1 MKKAFQVFY
10 FMDLGTI
17 KNHTMQKILY
27 TTVFLAYCLS
37 GTTQITVTSSTFPV
51 AGDTL
56 RYAID
61 NRPALDAQSLFTP
74 PGGNQ
79 NWDLSKL
86 VARSVSLQ
94 VFGPASAG
102 KNANSY
108 PGAELVV
115 ADAIRETYYN
125 LSNTR
130 LENMGYAGVDPF
142 GLGLNARFKLVPA
155 YVERR
160 APMNFFDINVANS
173 SIFQGFSLNELPDV
187 VKRNI
192 PTGATPI
199 DSIRVRIAFT
209 RNDVVDAYGTLK
221 LPFAQYEVLRQKR
234 TEYVSTRLD
243 VKTFLGWLDATD
255 LIVNQSTLFAAVF
268 GVDTL
273 ISHHFFNNTTK
284 EVIAQ
289 LNFNT
294 AQNQILSVRF
304 KAPPR
309 ATVPVREVL
318 PPTAQLQ
325 VIPNPVDAE
334 IQLSFVPLISG
345 KLRIELRDALGRTL
359 KTSQVEVIQQQ
370 KMRWQ
375 MPGQDLPNG
384 IYTLVLSTADR
395 QEMVPLVVQH

>member
-1 MKKAFQVFY
+1 MRQLFNT
-10 FMDLGTI
+10 L
-17 KNHTMQKILY
+17 L
-27 TTVFLAYCLS
+27 FLAIAQLCKA
-37 GTTQITVTSSTFPV
+37 QITVTSSTFPV

-56 RYAID
+56 RYAFD
-61 NRPALDAQSLFTP
+61 DRPALDVQSLFSP

-130 LENMGYAGVDPF
+130 LENMGFAGVDPF
-142 GLGLNARFKLVPA
+142 GLSLNARFKLLPA

-160 APMNFFDINVANS
+160 SPMNFFDINVANS
-173 SIFQGFSLNELPDV
+173 SVFQGFSLNELPDV
-187 VKRNI
+187 VKKNL
-192 PTGATPI
+192 PTSATLI

-221 LPFAQYEVLRQKR
+221 LPFAQYNVLRQKS
-234 TEYVSTRLD
+234 TEYISTRLD

-255 LIVNQSTLFAAVF
+255 LIVNQNTAFAAVF

-273 ISHHFFNNTTK
+273 VSHHFYNNTTK

-309 ATVPVREVL
+309 ATVPVREVQ

-325 VIPNPVDAE
+325 VIPNPVDEE

-345 KLRIELRDALGRTL
+345 KLRIELHDALGRTL
-359 KTSQVEVIQQQ
+359 KTSQVEVAQQQ
-370 KMRWQ
+370 KMSWQ
-375 MPGQDLPNG
+375 MPGHDLPNG
-384 IYTLVLSTADR
+384 RYTLVLCTADR
-395 QEMVPLVVQH
+395 LETVPLVVQH

>member
-1 MKKAFQVFY
+1 MRQLFNTLF
-10 FMDLGTI
+10 
-17 KNHTMQKILY
+17 
-27 TTVFLAYCLS
+27 FLAFAQL
-37 GTTQITVTSSTFPV
+37 GLAQITVTSSTFPA

-56 RYAID
+56 HYAFD
-61 NRPALDAQSLFTP
+61 NRPTLDVQSLFTP

-79 NWDLSKL
+79 NWDLSTV
-86 VARSVSLQ
+86 VARSVSSQ
-94 VFGPASAG
+94 VFKTASAG
-102 KNANSY
+102 KNASAY

-115 ADAIRETYYN
+115 VDAIRETYYN
-125 LSNTR
+125 VTNSR
-130 LENMGYAGVDPF
+130 FENMGYAGVDPF
-142 GLGLNARFKLVPA
+142 GLGLNARFKLLPA
-155 YVERR
+155 YTERR

-173 SIFQGFSLNELPDV
+173 AIIQGFAVSDLPEV
-187 VKRNI
+187 VKKNL
-192 PTGATPI
+192 PVSATLI
-199 DSIRVRIAFT
+199 DSIRVRLTFS
-209 RNDVVDAYGTLK
+209 RNDVVDAFGTLK
-221 LPFAQYEVLRQKR
+221 LPFAQYTVLREKR
-234 TEYVSTRLD
+234 TEYISTRVD
-243 VKTFLGWLDATD
+243 VHTFLGWLDATD
-255 LIVNQSTLFAAVF
+255 LIVNQNASFASVL

-273 ISHHFFNNTTK
+273 ISHNFFNNTTK
-284 EVIAQ
+284 EIIAQ

-325 VIPNPVDAE
+325 VIPNPADAE

-345 KLRIELRDALGRTL
+345 KLRIELHDVLGRTL

-375 MPGQDLPNG
+375 MPGHDLPNG

-395 QEMVPLVVQH
+395 QETVPLVVQH